1 MKKWNIADLGGS
13 KYSVQYYK
21 VDTCHYTF
29 IKAYRKYNTKSE
41 P

>member
-1 MKKWNIADLGGS
+1 MKRWNIVDLGGS

-21 VDTCHYTF
+21 VDPCHYTF
-29 IKAYRKYNTKSE
+29 IKAYRKYNTNSE